1 MPSFSVRQ
9 ALSVKQERE
18 AQQEIQLLP
27 NFPLR
32 SAFDYRKF
40 DPTTC
45 CSYPM
50 ARLGVLFYGKI
61 ALCSSLLALRAPLR
75 TDLVTWPWRQS
86 SSKPTASSYFTTNQS
101 IKVRVLI
108 WYQDGNPLVIVDT
121 PSFCSSAK
129 YSLCAGREDLYRK
142 FVLEQIFPYGVLSIA
157 IKRALSWPY
166 LN

>member
-18 AQQEIQLLP
+18 AQQEIQLSP

-32 SAFDYRKF
+32 SAFNYHKF
-40 DPTTC
+40 APTTC
-45 CSYPM
+45 WNYLT
-50 ARLGVLFYGKI
+50 ARIGALFYGKI
-61 ALCSSLLALRAPLR
+61 ALCISLLALRDLLLA
-75 TDLVTWPWRQS
+75 DLVTWPWRQS

-108 WYQDGNPLVIVDT
+108 WDQDGNPRVIVDT